1 MSFQVM
7 TLEEQRNTIIET
19 LASGVESTSVDGMS
33 VKNAS
38 VDNLIK
44 ADKYLAQIEARQTNR
59 RPFRIDVLRAPGA
72 VYGS

>member
-1 MSFQVM
+1 M

-59 RPFRIDVLRAPGA
+59 RPFRIDVFRAPGA

>member
-1 MSFQVM
+1 M
-7 TLEEQRNTIIET
+7 TLEEQQAAILET
-19 LASGVESTSVDGMS
+19 LASGVESTSVDGLS

-44 ADKYLAQIEARQTNR
+44 ASKYLAELDARQKNK
-59 RPFRIDVLRAPGA
+59 RPYRLNFFKSPGA